1 MGRDPIP
8 CRLGFPGP
16 PRRGRGVSGIS
27 LGFPR
32 LSRSKGQVGHVLLTR
47 SPLHVRPRAVSS
59 FDLHVLGTPP
69 AFILSQD
76 QTLRLRG
83 GNRFPLKS
91 DLGFGPRPPPVLRC
105 ALGPGFRSQ
114 ESFAWLFSSSLFSIR
129 FSRFCSILSDP
140 AALVCFKRVRKY
152 FTVSFLSC
160 QELFS
165 KFFEAVRRLL
175 ISLVLQE
182 RSVPRFPQTRVLYI
196 TRKVYVRQWVIL
208 QNLKLFCSDW
218 QNPR

>member
-8 CRLGFPGP
+8 SAWAFPTPAGA
-16 PRRGRGVSGIS
+16 GEGVSGIS

-32 LSRSKGQVGHVLLTR
+32 LSR
-47 SPLHVRPRAVSS
+47 
-59 FDLHVLGTPP
+59 
-69 AFILSQD
+69 
-76 QTLRLRG
+76 RG
-83 GNRFPLKS
+83 GRWSRVTHPFATSCPPEG
-91 DLGFGPRPPPVLRC
+91 GFIVRLACVRHAASVHPEPGSNSPFKRRESLPAEVRSWFRPSPAPVLRVR
-105 ALGPGFRSQ
+105 ARAGFRSQ
-114 ESFAWLFSSSLFSIR
+114 EFVCLAFLSSLFSIR

-165 KFFEAVRRLL
+165 N
-175 ISLVLQE
+175 SLKPFGDCLSLWCFQE